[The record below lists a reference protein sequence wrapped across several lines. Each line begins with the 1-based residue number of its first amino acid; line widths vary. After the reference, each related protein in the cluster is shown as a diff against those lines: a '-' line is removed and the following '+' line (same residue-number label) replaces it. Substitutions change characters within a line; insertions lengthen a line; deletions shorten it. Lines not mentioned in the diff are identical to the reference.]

1 MVVKEKMEANL
12 LKQENYLKLEKKNLK
27 RPKDG

>member
-1 MVVKEKMEANL
+1 MVAKEKMEVNL
-12 LKQENYLKLEKKNLK
+12 LKQENYLKSEKKRLK

>member
-1 MVVKEKMEANL
+1 MVDKEKMEVNL
-12 LKQENYLKLEKKNLK
+12 LKQENYLKSEKQRLK